1 MKTFFDELKNG
12 TRNYRITAN
21 LRGEITQEYRG
32 RCVLELLQN
41 AHDAL
46 AVSRPGD
53 PRKISFVFTTE
64 PDPELLIANSGRPFR
79 RKDFEG
85 ICELGQSPKDPKE
98 SVGNKG
104 LGFQSVLEV
113 STQPQIW
120 STAAEESGA
129 AFAFE
134 FDRAGT
140 QKLIEQALAEIES
153 SGEPSSRPTGAGGPI
168 IDWSSEQHDH
178 YRQRLA
184 DESVDPAGEA
194 RHLSPYS
201 IPSTIDAAP
210 PEVDELLRGDHV
222 TVIRLRLDGG
232 RTGAVKDALKSI
244 RGQLDLLDARSTVF
258 LPHLERLTIEVDGER
273 RVLQRRVDSETHLPA
288 NRTGDGNGRARA
300 TRPISS
306 SVFGLS

>member
-12 TRNYRITAN
+12 TRNYRTVAN

-85 ICELGQSPKDPKE
+85 ICE
-98 SVGNKG
+98 
-104 LGFQSVLEV
+104 
-113 STQPQIW
+113 
-120 STAAEESGA
+120 
-129 AFAFE
+129 

-140 QKLIEQALAEIES
+140 QKLIDQALAEIES

-244 RGQLDLLDARSTVF
+244 RDQLDLLDARSTVF